1 MRRGS
6 AKISPLPP
14 TESRRSRK
22 MILTKTEIEQKRE
35 DLCRVLVEI
44 NTKAALR
51 GRE

>member
-1 MRRGS
+1 
-6 AKISPLPP
+6 
-14 TESRRSRK
+14 

>member
-1 MRRGS
+1 MTVAHLLVKS
-6 AKISPLPP
+6 CLVL
-14 TESRRSRK
+14 RSRK